1 MISLRFVKF
10 IAVGGVAAIANFGS
24 RILLGLWLDY
34 VTSIVVAYCIG
45 MVTAFFLNRI
55 FVFDESTNALHHQA
69 MWFTV
74 VNLVAVLQTVLVS
87 LLFTRYVFP
96 AVGMRWHA
104 ETVAHAIGVLVP
116 VFTSYLGHKHLSFR
130 GTI

>member
-10 IAVGGVAAIANFGS
+10 VAVGGVAAIANFGS
-24 RILLGLWLDY
+24 RILLGLWLGY

-74 VNLVAVLQTVLVS
+74 VNLAAVLQTVFVS
-87 LLFTRYVFP
+87 LLFARYVFP
-96 AVGMRWHA
+96 AVDMRWHA
-104 ETVAHAIGVLVP
+104 ETVAHAVGVLVP
-116 VFTSYLGHKHLSFR
+116 VFTSYFGHKHLSFR
-130 GTI
+130 STV